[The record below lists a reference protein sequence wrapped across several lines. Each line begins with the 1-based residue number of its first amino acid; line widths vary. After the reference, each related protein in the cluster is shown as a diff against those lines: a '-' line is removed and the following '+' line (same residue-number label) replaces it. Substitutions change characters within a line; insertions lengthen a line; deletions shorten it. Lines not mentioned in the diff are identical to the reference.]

1 MDDLGARV
9 SRRLDP
15 SASSAA
21 EARRL
26 VREAVTS
33 VDRDD
38 LVEVGELLISE
49 VVTNAVVHAGTPVE
63 IEVTVGPDG
72 LRAEVSDGSRHLP
85 AVRTQATLAGTGRG
99 LHMLEQLVDSWGVQ
113 VRGAGKTVWFVVSS
127 GDGPADPLDLFDDD
141 LTAVMDLDMEE
152 RRTVDRG
159 YRVVLLGVPLLLHA
173 AWQVHSDSILREYLL
188 VRLDEDSTL
197 DAIEEHAAAHDAM
210 ALLREQIPAPSL
222 GKDPAE
228 LMSAAVEPGVSA
240 ERVVLNVPRGSAP
253 HFGLLDDA
261 LDAALE
267 LADAGKL
274 LTPPTQ
280 PELRLLRHWLCAE
293 VQRQADGAEPTP
305 WRLAADNLPA
315 PGRDPVTWDASW
327 VRTSHR
333 ALVCADD
340 TNSIIAASGPAME
353 LLGHPAGSRLEG
365 RRLIEIIPQRYHQAH
380 LAGFTL
386 HLFGGRSALIGGS
399 VAVPVRRH
407 DGTEVMAELRL
418 EALTLPDGRRAF
430 VGELRP
436 VAGAR

>member
-1 MDDLGARV
+1 
-9 SRRLDP
+9 
-15 SASSAA
+15 
-21 EARRL
+21 
-26 VREAVTS
+26 
-33 VDRDD
+33 
-38 LVEVGELLISE
+38 
-49 VVTNAVVHAGTPVE
+49 
-63 IEVTVGPDG
+63 
-72 LRAEVSDGSRHLP
+72 
-85 AVRTQATLAGTGRG
+85 
-99 LHMLEQLVDSWGVQ
+99 MLEQLVDSWGVQ

-293 VQRQADGAEPTP
+293 VQR
-305 WRLAADNLPA
+305 
-315 PGRDPVTWDASW
+315 RDPVTWDASW

-418 EALTLPDGRRAF
+418 EGLTLPDGRRAF